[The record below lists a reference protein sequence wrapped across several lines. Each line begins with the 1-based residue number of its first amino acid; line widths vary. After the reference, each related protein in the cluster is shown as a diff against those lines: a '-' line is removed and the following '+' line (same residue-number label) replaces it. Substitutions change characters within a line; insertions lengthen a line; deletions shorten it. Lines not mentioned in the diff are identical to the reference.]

1 MSEAGAASPA
11 QIARCSAAMAE
22 LLAATGASRT
32 TVRMRTPAG
41 DFPVIAEARGAGV
54 RSLTGETG
62 IDLRAA
68 PTFIALERDGE
79 ILVQDDL
86 LTVDPAPPP
95 ELVERYGARAQM
107 LAPIRDGDAMV
118 AFVSVHEGR
127 GPRPW
132 TDEDVAALR
141 RAASDVASVLGS
153 TPGR

>member
-1 MSEAGAASPA
+1 MT
-11 QIARCSAAMAE
+11 E
-22 LLAATGASRT
+22 LLAATRASRT
-32 TVRMRTPAG
+32 TLRMRTPGG
-41 DFPVIAEARGAGV
+41 DFPVIAEARGDGV
-54 RSLTGETG
+54 RSLMGETG

-79 ILVQDDL
+79 ILVQHDL
-86 LTVDPAPPP
+86 LTADPAPPP

-118 AFVSVHEGR
+118 ALVSVHEGR

-141 RAASDVASVLGS
+141 RAASEVATVLRS